1 MDSSPY
7 LLVLFIGAVIVLL
20 DGQLILRKSPAY
32 LDEVYQNP
40 ARSRQLSALVT
51 LLFHLVMLGLVALVA
66 SVGLGADP
74 GLRTIIARTG
84 VMLLLTAVGHAAT
97 MAILSRLRDQQ
108 LTTQIAETQL
118 AESQAAQHER
128 ADRAVAA
135 RTEKPRAETPRAE
148 TPRTEARAEAP
159 RPEKPRVEKSRDA
172 LPSPRRAAANRAEGP
187 GGG

>member
-7 LLVLFIGAVIVLL
+7 LLVLLIGAVIVLL

-51 LLFHLVMLGLVALVA
+51 LLFHLVMLGFVALVA

-74 GLRTIIARTG
+74 GPRAIIARTG

-108 LTTQIAETQL
+108 LSTQIAETQL

-128 ADRAVAA
+128 ADRAAAA
-135 RTEKPRAETPRAE
+135 RIEKSRAETPRPE
-148 TPRTEARAEAP
+148 RT
-159 RPEKPRVEKSRDA
+159 RVERSGDA

>member
-51 LLFHLVMLGLVALVA
+51 LLFHLVMLGFVALVA

-74 GLRTIIARTG
+74 GPRAIIARTG

-97 MAILSRLRDQQ
+97 IAILSRLRDQQ
-108 LTTQIAETQL
+108 LSTQIAETQL

-128 ADRAVAA
+128 ADRAAAA
-135 RTEKPRAETPRAE
+135 RTERPRAE

-159 RPEKPRVEKSRDA
+159 RPEKPRVERSRDA